1 MVNYINRIK
10 RLFKES
16 KIFNNILT
24 LFKGNVVVSVIGLI
38 NTALLISALKM
49 EKNGIIFMAQSYAM
63 LFNSLFNF
71 QSYSAVVRFVPRVMK
86 DSKEKII
93 IYLKQGFFLDF
104 TTALLGMVMAFVL
117 LGPIS
122 KLMKWDE
129 LVVNC
134 MSIYIIIILF
144 STTGT
149 MAGIL
154 RIYDKFKEAV
164 YINLVEALSKFILFI
179 IGFKL
184 KQGIYYFLIVEIISV
199 ALAMLA
205 FMWFS
210 YKTIREQNLHFK
222 NVKWKIDKEFFKFNL
237 YSNLETAADL
247 PLQYITPFII
257 NAMLGLSDI
266 TIYKVIEKVG
276 ALIYKV
282 TYPISQAIFPDLSK
296 RIAQDNLKA
305 ALGLHKKAKKI
316 IFTLGSIIVV
326 GATITAPLWL
336 WILIPVTFKNVL
348 AMSIYLAFVV
358 FTNMFMALHSIFNLL
373 GYIKKNIPIIVFANI
388 IYLVILFKF
397 AGMFGVIGVIL
408 SKIIQSVIVILSK
421 EIILRKNNYREIKI

>member
-1 MVNYINRIK
+1 MDYINRIK

-24 LFKGNVVVSVIGLI
+24 LFKGNVVVSIVGLI
-38 NTALLISALKM
+38 NTALLISALGIDN
-49 EKNGIIFMAQSYAM
+49 NGIIFMAQSYAM

-71 QSYSAVVRFVPRVMK
+71 QSYSAVVRFVPRVMN

-104 TTALLGMVMAFVL
+104 TTALLGMFMAFVL
-117 LGPIS
+117 LEPIS

-129 LVVNC
+129 TIVKC
-134 MSIYIIIILF
+134 MAIYIIIILF

-164 YINLVEALSKFILFI
+164 YINLVEVLSKFILFI

-222 NVKWKIDKEFFKFNL
+222 NIKWKIDKEFFKFNL

-282 TYPISQAIFPDLSK
+282 TFPISQAIFPDLSK
-296 RIAQDNLKA
+296 RIAQNNLQA

-316 IFTLGSIIVV
+316 IFVLGSIIVI

-336 WILIPVTFKNVL
+336 GILIPVTFKNVL

-358 FTNMFMALHSIFNLL
+358 FTNMFIALHSIFNLL
-373 GYIKKNIPIIVFANI
+373 GYIKKNIPIILFANI

-397 AGMFGVIGVIL
+397 TGMFGVIGVIL
-408 SKIIQSVIVILSK
+408 SKIIQSVIVISSK
-421 EIILRKNNYREIKI
+421 EIILRKNNYREVKI

>member
-1 MVNYINRIK
+1 MDYINRIK

-24 LFKGNVVVSVIGLI
+24 LFKGNVVVSIVGLI
-38 NTALLISALKM
+38 NTALLISALGIDN
-49 EKNGIIFMAQSYAM
+49 NGIIFMAQSYAM

-71 QSYSAVVRFVPRVMK
+71 QSYSAVVRFVPRVMN

-104 TTALLGMVMAFVL
+104 TTALLGMFMAFVL
-117 LGPIS
+117 LEPIS

-129 LVVNC
+129 TIVKC
-134 MSIYIIIILF
+134 MAIYIIIILF

-164 YINLVEALSKFILFI
+164 YINLVEVLSKFILFI

-222 NVKWKIDKEFFKFNL
+222 NIKWKIDKEFFKFNL

-282 TYPISQAIFPDLSK
+282 TFPISQAIFPDLSK
-296 RIAQDNLKA
+296 RIAQNNLQA

-316 IFTLGSIIVV
+316 IFILGSIIVI

-358 FTNMFMALHSIFNLL
+358 FTNMFIALHSIFNLL
-373 GYIKKNIPIIVFANI
+373 GYIKKNIPIILFANI

-397 AGMFGVIGVIL
+397 TGMFGVIGVIL
-408 SKIIQSVIVILSK
+408 SKIIQSVIVISSK
-421 EIILRKNNYREIKI
+421 EIILRKNNYREVKI